1 MPGAQISYRR
11 ILLKMSGESLA
22 ASRETGINRERLTYF
37 ASEIKKAHDLGCQ
50 IAIVIGGG
58 NIFRGLSD
66 SAREMDR
73 VTADYMGMLAT
84 MINALALQDA
94 LISQGL
100 QALAMSAVDMPK
112 FARSFD
118 RQAAI
123 ELMQDKRVIILGA
136 GTGNPFFTTDTAA
149 VLRAV
154 ELHCDIL
161 LKGTRVDGVY
171 SADPEKVADAVKFGQ
186 LTYMETVQRN
196 LQVMDLTAITMA
208 MDNHLPIIVFDFNQE
223 NNLERIL
230 KGHKTGTLIQG

>member
-1 MPGAQISYRR
+1 MPKTHLTYSR

-22 ASRETGINRERLTYF
+22 GSRDTGISRERLTYF
-37 ASEIKKAHDLGCQ
+37 AAEIKKACNLGCQ

-84 MINALALQDA
+84 MINALALQDT
-94 LISQGL
+94 LIRHGIKAQ
-100 QALAMSAVDMPK
+100 AMSAVDMPK

-118 RQAAI
+118 RQIAI
-123 ELMQDKRVIILGA
+123 ELLQDNRVIILGA

-154 ELHCDIL
+154 ELQCDIL

-171 SADPEKVADAVKFGQ
+171 SADPEKVADAVKFDQ
-186 LTYMETVQRN
+186 LTYMETVKRN

-208 MDNHLPIIVFDFNQE
+208 MDNHLPIIVFDFNEE
-223 NNLERIL
+223 NNLEEII
-230 KGHKTGTLIQG
+230 KGHQTGTLIQG